1 MRFSPVIYMFTIL
14 SKLPQKGCHWCD
26 DCTNTEPNA
35 ILNNS
40 QYQETKLKTKPNT
53 IPSNTKQYTIP
64 NQTQYQAQYQA
75 IPNSTQYPIQAQR
88 QTKSKT
94 KQYQAIHNTNQ
105 TQHQAIP
112 NSIFRFGFALRAV
125 HQRVVWMHGLVIQRI
140 SIVERCT
147 WQIFQILQILQI

>member
-1 MRFSPVIYMFTIL
+1 MFTIL

-26 DCTNTEPNA
+26 DCTNTKPNT

-75 IPNSTQYPIQAQR
+75 IPNSTLCTVWYCTQHPIQTQC

-112 NSIFRFGFALRAV
+112 NSIFQVWLCFACSAPASRLNAWSGHSV
-125 HQRVVWMHGLVIQRI
+125 TIDIV
-140 SIVERCT
+140 VERCT
-147 WQIFQILQILQI
+147 